1 MRNIY
6 CIVGPS
12 GSGKTTIAKRLEL
25 DYGLKSVASY
35 TTRPPR
41 YPDEESHIFVND
53 EVFDGLDE
61 LCAFTEYNGYRYGV
75 TPNMIDEN
83 DIYVIDP
90 YGLRTLLDYYNGE
103 KGIKS
108 IRLMCDTETMKLRM
122 LERGDDIIKVNERL
136 HEDVDNFGLYAESR
150 IHYDLT
156 IPNYNEQSTVS
167 CIAAYIGCCESVPD
181 EWYKL

>member
-41 YPDEESHIFVND
+41 YPDEEGHIFVNN
-53 EVFDGLDE
+53 EVFDGLEE

-108 IRLMCDTETMKLRM
+108 IRLM
-122 LERGDDIIKVNERL
+122 
-136 HEDVDNFGLYAESR
+136 
-150 IHYDLT
+150 
-156 IPNYNEQSTVS
+156 
-167 CIAAYIGCCESVPD
+167 
-181 EWYKL
+181 